1 MGLFSSS
8 KSSKESNVNVKDIDE
23 TYGASEGSNVI
34 SRSKVNIKTTT
45 NVLDE
50 GAIENAF
57 DFARQTYEQTGDS
70 FDKVLGL
77 VETAMEGSSGAV
89 DDIAEAYQTANQVET
104 PINSQTIMLVM
115 AGVMG
120 LVVVVALRK
129 RK

>member
-1 MGLFSSS
+1 MGFFGSDSSAS
-8 KSSKESNVNVKDIDE
+8 KKTITKVEDIDTTLVASDKSSIM
-23 TYGASEGSNVI
+23 TGG
-34 SRSKVNIKTTT
+34 KVRTTT
-45 NVLDE
+45 NYLDE

-77 VETAMEGSSGAV
+77 VETAMGQSSGAV
-89 DDIAEAYQTANQVET
+89 DDIADAYQTANQVET
-104 PINSQTIMLVM
+104 PINSQNIMLVM
-115 AGVMG
+115 AAVMG

>member
-8 KSSKESNVNVKDIDE
+8 KASKKTKISVKDTDE
-23 TYGASEGSNVI
+23 TYGASEGSNVL

-77 VETAMEGSSGAV
+77 VETAMEKSGGA

-104 PINSQTIMLVM
+104 PINSQTILMVM

-120 LVVVVALRK
+120 FVVVVALRK